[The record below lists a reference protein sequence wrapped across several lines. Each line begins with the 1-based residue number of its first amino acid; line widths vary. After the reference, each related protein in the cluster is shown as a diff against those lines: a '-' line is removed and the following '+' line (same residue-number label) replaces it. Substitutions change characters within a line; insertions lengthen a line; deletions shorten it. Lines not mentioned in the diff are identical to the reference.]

1 MLKNLKIGAKILSGY
16 IVVLALLLAVGG
28 VSILGIRALN
38 NNVHGIVEEH
48 VPAADA
54 AMEMMIALIST
65 RDLMGEYWI
74 NEDPEGRAEMKE
86 EFDALIEEFDEWE
99 GKLEAV
105 STTREEKEGLEE
117 ATRLHEGVEEVA
129 REYMDVLDSEYQ
141 VKEGLDLKME
151 EYDAAVTSI
160 TGSGDLSTLL
170 WMQAMAANDLGANLS
185 G

>member
-16 IVVLALLLAVGG
+16 IVVLVLLLAVGG

-38 NNVHGIVEEH
+38 INVHGIVEEH

-74 NEDPEGRAEMKE
+74 HADPEVRAEMKE

-105 STTREEKEGLEE
+105 STTREEKEGLGS
-117 ATRLHEGVEEVA
+117 TRP
-129 REYMDVLDSEYQ
+129 
-141 VKEGLDLKME
+141 
-151 EYDAAVTSI
+151 
-160 TGSGDLSTLL
+160 
-170 WMQAMAANDLGANLS
+170 
-185 G
+185 